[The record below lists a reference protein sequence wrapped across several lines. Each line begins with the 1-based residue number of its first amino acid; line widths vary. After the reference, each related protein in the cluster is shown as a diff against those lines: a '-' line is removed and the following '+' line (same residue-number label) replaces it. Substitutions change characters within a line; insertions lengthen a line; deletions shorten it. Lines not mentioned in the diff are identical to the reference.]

1 MWGKRHRVTGSRGS
15 APHDGCGRSW
25 HGLRGP
31 TEDVAAIFSSPHIRL
46 FTGAILISFSP
57 VFVRLVDVSPTTSGF
72 YRVFIGGIAL
82 AAFIIVT
89 GRRITFSVRVWRI
102 LVASAVFFALDLW
115 FWHRSIV
122 FIGPGL
128 ATLLANLQVFFM
140 MAAGVVFLGQRPS
153 LIQIVAIPLAVLGLY
168 LIVGSDWQAPIP
180 NYQAGVWLGVLT
192 AISYAGYMLCMRAA
206 RLGAAHAVPM
216 REVAVMSLMV
226 SVVLAV
232 SAVAEGESLAVTTLP
247 DVGWLLAYGLL
258 AHAIGLMFIASSLA
272 DVTTTEAGL
281 ALLLQPSL
289 SFLWDILF
297 FGRDVSPIEAAG
309 AALTLLAI
317 YLGSRVRSKES

>member
-1 MWGKRHRVTGSRGS
+1 M
-15 APHDGCGRSW
+15 
-25 HGLRGP
+25 
-31 TEDVAAIFSSPHIRL
+31 AAGFASPHVRL
-46 FTGAILISFSP
+46 FTGAVLISFSP
-57 VFVRLVDVSPTTSGF
+57 VFVRLVNVSPTTSGF

-82 AAFIIVT
+82 AAFIVLT
-89 GRRITFSVRVWRI
+89 GRRITFSARVWRI

-122 FIGPGL
+122 YIGPGL

-140 MAAGVVFLGQRPS
+140 MAAGVLFLGQRPS
-153 LIQIVAIPLAVLGLY
+153 LIQVVAIPLAVLGLY

-180 NYQAGVWLGVLT
+180 NYRAGVWLGVLT

-206 RLGAAHAVPM
+206 RIGAVHAVPM

-297 FGRDVSPIEAAG
+297 FGREVSLTEATG